1 MNSAIPNMESN
12 HFRIANLDITI
23 RFADTSVN
31 SMTLL
36 PSFIPFRQE
45 EEAAKPLFTLTVD
58 DSTRPVKQKSLVK
71 DFDTGNGHT
80 LVYQLEQGGY
90 QYIIRDLNGSNCCLL
105 ICNDDFSNCQ
115 CALNGNWCMRTFGLN
130 NALMLV
136 FAFAGAAKGALL
148 VHASTIM
155 KGDYGYPF
163 IAESGTGKS
172 THTSLWLRFIDDC
185 SLMNDDNPVIRIEDG
200 TPYIYG
206 SPWSGKT
213 PCYRNVRALLG
224 AVTRIERA
232 PKNSIERLPVVKAFA
247 SVLPSCSTM
256 MWDKSIYDHV
266 CNAVTR
272 IIETTPVYTLH
283 CLPDAEAAQICHQTI
298 AR

>member
-12 HFRIANLDITI
+12 HFRIANLNITI

-45 EEAAKPLFTLTVD
+45 EEATNPLFTLTVD

-298 AR
+298 VR

>member
-1 MNSAIPNMESN
+1 MESN

-31 SMTLL
+31 SMALL

-45 EEAAKPLFTLTVD
+45 EEATKPLFTLTVD

-148 VHASTIM
+148 VHASTIL

>member
-1 MNSAIPNMESN
+1 MESN

-45 EEAAKPLFTLTVD
+45 EEATKPLFTLTVD

-90 QYIIRDLNGSNCCLL
+90 QYIIRDLNGSKCCLL

>member
-31 SMTLL
+31 SMALL

-232 PKNSIERLPVVKAFA
+232 PKNSRERLPVVKAFA

>member
-1 MNSAIPNMESN
+1 MENN

-31 SMTLL
+31 NMTLL
-36 PSFIPFRQE
+36 PSFIPFRME
-45 EEAAKPLFTLTVD
+45 ETAEPLFTLTVD
-58 DSTRPVKQKSLVK
+58 DATRPVKQKSLLK

-80 LVYQLEQGGY
+80 LVYKLHEGGY
-90 QYIIRDLNGSNCCLL
+90 QYIIRDVNDSNCCLL
-105 ICNDDFSNCQ
+105 ICNEDFSNCR
-115 CALNGNWCMRTFGLN
+115 CALNGDWCMRTFGLN

-172 THTSLWLRFIDDC
+172 THTSLWQKHIDDC

>member
-1 MNSAIPNMESN
+1 MNSIIQNMENN

-31 SMTLL
+31 NMTLL
-36 PSFIPFRQE
+36 PSFIPFRME
-45 EEAAKPLFTLTVD
+45 ETAEPLFTLTVD
-58 DSTRPVKQKSLVK
+58 DATRPVKQKSLLK

-80 LVYQLEQGGY
+80 LVYKLHEGGY
-90 QYIIRDLNGSNCCLL
+90 QYIIRDVNDSNCCLL
-105 ICNDDFSNCQ
+105 ICNEDFSNCR
-115 CALNGNWCMRTFGLN
+115 CALNGDWCMRTFGLN

-136 FAFAGAAKGALL
+136 LAFAGAAKGALL

-172 THTSLWLRFIDDC
+172 THTSLWLKHIDDC

-213 PCYRNVRALLG
+213 PCYRNVKSLLG

-232 PKNSIERLPVVKAFA
+232 PQNSIEKLPAVQAFA
-247 SVLPSCSTM
+247 SVLPACSSM
-256 MWDKSIYDHV
+256 MWDSDIYDHL
-266 CNAVTR
+266 CNTVTR
-272 IIETTPVYTLH
+272 IVETTPVYTLH
-283 CLPDAEAAQICHQTI
+283 CLPDKEAALICHKTI

>member
-31 SMTLL
+31 SMALL

>member
-45 EEAAKPLFTLTVD
+45 EEAANPLFTLTVD

-298 AR
+298 VR

>member
-1 MNSAIPNMESN
+1 MESN

-45 EEAAKPLFTLTVD
+45 EEATKPLFTLTVD

>member
-1 MNSAIPNMESN
+1 MESN

-45 EEAAKPLFTLTVD
+45 EEATNPLFTLTVD

>member
-1 MNSAIPNMESN
+1 MESN

-298 AR
+298 VR

>member
-45 EEAAKPLFTLTVD
+45 EEAANPLFTLTVD

>member
-31 SMTLL
+31 SMALL

-45 EEAAKPLFTLTVD
+45 EEATKPLFTLTVD

-298 AR
+298 VR

>member
-148 VHASTIM
+148 VHASTIL

-298 AR
+298 VR

>member
-31 SMTLL
+31 NMTLL

-45 EEAAKPLFTLTVD
+45 EEATKPLFTLTVD

-148 VHASTIM
+148 VHASTIL

>member
-45 EEAAKPLFTLTVD
+45 EEATKPLFTLTVD

-185 SLMNDDNPVIRIEDG
+185 SLMNDYNPVIRIEDG

>member
-1 MNSAIPNMESN
+1 MNSIIQNMENN

-31 SMTLL
+31 NMTLL
-36 PSFIPFRQE
+36 PSFIPFRME
-45 EEAAKPLFTLTVD
+45 ETAEPLFTLTVD
-58 DSTRPVKQKSLVK
+58 DATRPVKQKSLLK

-80 LVYQLEQGGY
+80 LVYKLHEGGY
-90 QYIIRDLNGSNCCLL
+90 QYIIRDVNDSNCCLL
-105 ICNDDFSNCQ
+105 ICNEDFSNCR
-115 CALNGNWCMRTFGLN
+115 CALNGDWCMRTFGLN

-172 THTSLWLRFIDDC
+172 THTSLWLKHIDDC

-298 AR
+298 VR

>member
-36 PSFIPFRQE
+36 PSFIPFRLE
-45 EEAAKPLFTLTVD
+45 EEATKPLFTLTVD

>member
-45 EEAAKPLFTLTVD
+45 EEATKPLFTLTVD

-266 CNAVTR
+266 CNAVTH

>member
-1 MNSAIPNMESN
+1 MNSTIQNMENN

-31 SMTLL
+31 SMALL

>member
-45 EEAAKPLFTLTVD
+45 EEATNPLFTLTVD

>member
-185 SLMNDDNPVIRIEDG
+185 SLMNDYNPVIRIEDG

>member
-45 EEAAKPLFTLTVD
+45 EEATKPLFTLTVD

-148 VHASTIM
+148 VHASTIL

>member
-1 MNSAIPNMESN
+1 MNSIIQNMENN

-31 SMTLL
+31 NMTLL
-36 PSFIPFRQE
+36 PSFIPFRME
-45 EEAAKPLFTLTVD
+45 ETAEPLFTLTVD
-58 DSTRPVKQKSLVK
+58 DATRPVKQKSLLK

-80 LVYQLEQGGY
+80 LVYKLHEGGY
-90 QYIIRDLNGSNCCLL
+90 QYIIRDVNDSNCCLL
-105 ICNDDFSNCQ
+105 ICNEDFSNCR
-115 CALNGNWCMRTFGLN
+115 CALNGDWCMRTFGLN

-298 AR
+298 VR

>member
-45 EEAAKPLFTLTVD
+45 EESTKPLFTLTVD

>member
-31 SMTLL
+31 SMALL
-36 PSFIPFRQE
+36 PSFIPFQQE
-45 EEAAKPLFTLTVD
+45 EEATKPLFTLTVD

-298 AR
+298 VR

>member
-31 SMTLL
+31 SMALL

-45 EEAAKPLFTLTVD
+45 EEATKPLFTLTVD

>member
-45 EEAAKPLFTLTVD
+45 EESTKPLFTLTVD

-185 SLMNDDNPVIRIEDG
+185 SLLNDDNPVIRIEDG

>member
-45 EEAAKPLFTLTVD
+45 EEAANPLFTLTVD

-213 PCYRNVRALLG
+213 PCYRNVRALLR

>member
-1 MNSAIPNMESN
+1 MESN

-45 EEAAKPLFTLTVD
+45 EEATKPLFTLTVD

-148 VHASTIM
+148 VHASTIL

>member
-1 MNSAIPNMESN
+1 MENN
-12 HFRIANLDITI
+12 HFRIAGLDIII
-23 RFADTSVN
+23 RFTDSSVN
-31 SMTLL
+31 TMTLL
-36 PSFIPFRQE
+36 PSFEPFRLKE
-45 EEAAKPLFTLTVD
+45 SAVEPLFILTVD
-58 DSTRPVKQKSLVK
+58 DATRPVKHKTLLK

-80 LVYQLEQGGY
+80 LVYKLHEGGY

-105 ICNDDFSNCQ
+105 VCNEDFSDCR
-115 CALNGNWCMRTFGLN
+115 CALNGDWCMRTFGLN

-148 VHASTIM
+148 VHASTIR

-163 IAESGTGKS
+163 TAQSGTGKS
-172 THTSLWLRFIDDC
+172 THTALWLKHIEGC
-185 SLMNDDNPVIRIEDG
+185 ELMNDDNPVIRIEDG
-200 TPYIYG
+200 TPFIYG

-213 PCYRNVRALLG
+213 PCYRNIRARLG

-232 PKNSIERLPVVKAFA
+232 PQNSIEQLSAVQAFA
-247 SVLPSCSTM
+247 ALLPACSSM
-256 MWDKSIYDHV
+256 MWDADIYNHL

-272 IIETTPVYTLH
+272 IVETTPVYTLH
-283 CLPDAEAAQICHQTI
+283 CLPDKEAAEICHKTI